1 MLKLLQYKIMN
12 SSFKYVLSLNEGPL
26 FIHHLNEPFVFKNTL
41 EFVQFLIAMMQR
53 PWATKPHQKH

>member
-1 MLKLLQYKIMN
+1 
-12 SSFKYVLSLNEGPL
+12 VLSLNEGPL